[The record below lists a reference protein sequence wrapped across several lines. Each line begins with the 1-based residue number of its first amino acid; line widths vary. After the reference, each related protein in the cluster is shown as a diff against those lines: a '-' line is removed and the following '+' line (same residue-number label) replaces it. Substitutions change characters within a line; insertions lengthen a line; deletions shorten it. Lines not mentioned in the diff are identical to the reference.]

1 MPDTL
6 KTSQKIAVIMAGGK
20 GTRFWPRSRSAR
32 PKQFLAIAGTETL
45 LHQTVHRL
53 EGAFE
58 PQHIF
63 IITTRELADET
74 RKMLPELPPDNILV
88 EPEGRNT
95 APCLALSLVE
105 IERRIPEGVM
115 VVLSADHW
123 IGDTEAFIQDVDLAV
138 DHAASHQELVVFG
151 IKPTYPET
159 GYGYIE
165 AEGPE
170 SAGVQK
176 VLAFREKPPLEVALQ
191 YLESGRHY
199 WNAGMFVWALSDFRK
214 ALLEHCPEVLT
225 PLDEWTSQGADEA
238 DLTAIYGRLP
248 RVAIDVALME
258 KARNVALVST
268 HFRWSDVG
276 SWPAAIEFQ
285 EPDANGN
292 VVQGQAI
299 LLDVKNS
306 AFFGGAR
313 LIAASGVSDLIV
325 VDEPDAL
332 LICHRGKAQSVKQI
346 VDRLQQ
352 EGREDLL

>member
-1 MPDTL
+1 
-6 KTSQKIAVIMAGGK
+6 MAGGK
-20 GTRFWPRSRSAR
+20 GTRFWPRSRSQR
-32 PKQFLAIAGTETL
+32 PKQFLAIVGKETL

-53 EGAFE
+53 DGSFE
-58 PQHIF
+58 PRHIF
-63 IITTRELADET
+63 VVTTRELADET
-74 RKMLPELPPDNILV
+74 RAMLPELPPENILV

-105 IERRIPEGVM
+105 IERRVPEGVM

-123 IGDTEAFIQDVDLAV
+123 IGDTEAFIKDVETAV
-138 DHAASHQELVVFG
+138 DHAARNRELVVFG

-165 AEGPE
+165 VDGSGGDGIDP
-170 SAGVQK
+170 VQK
-176 VLAFREKPPLEVALQ
+176 VLAFREKPPMDLALQ

-199 WNAGMFVWALSDFRK
+199 WNAGMFVWTLADLRRGLS
-214 ALLEHCPEVLT
+214 EHCPEVLA
-225 PLDEWTSQGADEA
+225 PLDEWTNQGADEA
-238 DLTAIYGRLP
+238 TLPAIYGLLP
-248 RVAIDVALME
+248 QVAIDVALME
-258 KARNVALVST
+258 KAQNVALVST

-285 EPDANGN
+285 EPDGMGN
-292 VVQGQAI
+292 VVQGQTI
-299 LLDVKNS
+299 LLDVKDC
-306 AFFGGAR
+306 AFFGGTR

-332 LICHRGKAQSVKQI
+332 LICHRDKAQSVKQI
-346 VDRLQQ
+346 VERLKQ